1 MGVCHGVIKRIA
13 PHADVIDV
21 THGILPQHVL
31 QGALVLADALPYMP
45 AGVHLAVVDPGVG
58 GGRRPLALRGGDG
71 RLYVGPDNGLLLVAA
86 DRLGGVVEAV
96 EIVEPAYMLDPV
108 SATFHGRDV
117 FAPAA
122 AHLALGVPLEQLGP
136 ALDPE
141 SLVRVALPEPRIED
155 GRIHMTVVVVDRF
168 GNLRLNVTA
177 ADLRE
182 AAIQHGDAVEVEVDG
197 RQYAAVVAR
206 TFADVGLGKLILYE
220 DSSRSMSLA
229 VNRGSAARH
238 LAVVTGQS
246 IALVVP
252 SG

>member
-1 MGVCHGVIKRIA
+1 VIKRIA
-13 PHADVIDV
+13 PEADIVDI

-31 QGALVLADALPYMP
+31 QGALVLADAVPFMP
-45 AGVHLAVVDPGVG
+45 VGVHLAVVDPGVG
-58 GGRRPLALRGGDG
+58 GGRRPLALRGADD

-96 EIVEPAYMLDPV
+96 ELVEPAYMLEPV

-122 AHLALGVPLEQLGP
+122 AHLANGVPLGKLGP
-136 ALDPE
+136 PVDPE
-141 SLVRVALPEPRIED
+141 GLVRVALPEARVED
-155 GRIHMTVVVVDRF
+155 GRVHATVVVVDRF

-177 ADLRE
+177 ADLDE
-182 AAIQHGDAVEVEVDG
+182 AAIEHGDPVEVEVDG
-197 RQYAAVVAR
+197 RHYSAVVAR

-229 VNRGSAARH
+229 INRGSAARH
-238 LAVVTGQS
+238 LAVVTGQGV
-246 IALVVP
+246 ALVAP
-252 SG
+252 HE

>member
-1 MGVCHGVIKRIA
+1 
-13 PHADVIDV
+13 VIDI

-45 AGVHLAVVDPGVG
+45 AGVHLAIVDPGVG
-58 GGRRPLALRGGDG
+58 GGRRPLALRGTDG

-86 DRLGGVVEAV
+86 DRFGGVVEAV
-96 EIVEPAYMLDPV
+96 EIAEPEYMLAPV

-122 AHLALGVPLEQLGP
+122 AHLACGVRLEQLGP
-136 ALDPE
+136 QLDPGG
-141 SLVRVALPEPRIED
+141 LVRVALPEARVED
-155 GRIHMTVVVVDRF
+155 GRVHATVVVVDRF

-182 AAIQHGDAVEVEVDG
+182 AEIEHGDTVEVEVDA
-197 RQYAAVVAR
+197 RHYTAVVAR
-206 TFADVGLGKLILYE
+206 TFADVGLGMLILYE

-246 IALVVP
+246 VALVAPPVP
-252 SG
+252 SE

>member
-1 MGVCHGVIKRIA
+1 M
-13 PHADVIDV
+13 IDI

-45 AGVHLAVVDPGVG
+45 AGVHLAIVDPGVG
-58 GGRRPLALRGGDG
+58 GGRRPLALRGTDG

-96 EIVEPAYMLDPV
+96 EIAEPEYMLAPV

-122 AHLALGVPLEQLGP
+122 AHLACGVRLERLGP
-136 ALDPE
+136 QLDPGG
-141 SLVRVALPEPRIED
+141 LVRVALPEARVED
-155 GRIHMTVVVVDRF
+155 GRVHATVVVVDRF

-182 AAIQHGDAVEVEVDG
+182 AEIEHGDTVEVEVDA
-197 RQYAAVVAR
+197 RHYTAVVAR
-206 TFADVGLGKLILYE
+206 TFADVGLGMLILYE

-238 LAVVTGQS
+238 LAIVTGQS
-246 IALVVP
+246 VALVAPPVP
-252 SG
+252 SE

>member
-1 MGVCHGVIKRIA
+1 
-13 PHADVIDV
+13 VIDI

-45 AGVHLAVVDPGVG
+45 AGVHLAIVDPGVG
-58 GGRRPLALRGGDG
+58 GGRRPLALRGTDG

-86 DRLGGVVEAV
+86 DRFGGVVEAV
-96 EIVEPAYMLDPV
+96 EIAEPEYMLAPV

-122 AHLALGVPLEQLGP
+122 AHLACGVRLERLGP
-136 ALDPE
+136 QLDPGG
-141 SLVRVALPEPRIED
+141 LVRVALPEARVED
-155 GRIHMTVVVVDRF
+155 GRVHATVVVVDRF

-182 AAIQHGDAVEVEVDG
+182 AEIEHGDTVEVEVDA
-197 RQYAAVVAR
+197 RHYTAVVAR
-206 TFADVGLGKLILYE
+206 TFADVGLGMLILYE

-246 IALVVP
+246 VALVAPPVP
-252 SG
+252 SE

>member
-1 MGVCHGVIKRIA
+1 
-13 PHADVIDV
+13 VIDI

-45 AGVHLAVVDPGVG
+45 AGVHLAIVDPGVG
-58 GGRRPLALRGGDG
+58 GSRRPLALRGADG

-96 EIVEPAYMLDPV
+96 EIAAPAYMLDPV

-122 AHLALGVPLEQLGP
+122 AHLAVGVPLERLGP
-136 ALDPE
+136 GLDPKG
-141 SLVRVALPEPRIED
+141 LVRVDLPEARIED
-155 GRIHMTVVVVDRF
+155 GRIHATVVVVDRF

-182 AAIQHGDAVEVEVDG
+182 VAIEHGIAVEVEVDG

-246 IALVVP
+246 VALVAP
-252 SG
+252 AESE

>member
-1 MGVCHGVIKRIA
+1 
-13 PHADVIDV
+13 VIDI

-45 AGVHLAVVDPGVG
+45 AGVHLAIVDPGVG
-58 GGRRPLALRGGDG
+58 GGRRPLALRGTDG

-96 EIVEPAYMLDPV
+96 EIAEPEYMLAPV

-122 AHLALGVPLEQLGP
+122 AHLACGVRLERLGP
-136 ALDPE
+136 QLDPGG
-141 SLVRVALPEPRIED
+141 LVRVALPEARVED
-155 GRIHMTVVVVDRF
+155 GRVHATVVVVDRF

-182 AAIQHGDAVEVEVDG
+182 AEIEHGDTVEVEVDA
-197 RQYAAVVAR
+197 RHYTAVVAR
-206 TFADVGLGKLILYE
+206 TFADVGLGMLILYE

-238 LAVVTGQS
+238 LAIVTGQS
-246 IALVVP
+246 VALVAPPVP
-252 SG
+252 SE